1 MEKLGKVGKNYEK
14 RDLTWLVDQ
23 RKDKSTIKAHGG
35 YIQLA
40 VFVFYSLQSNLA
52 DSGPNPNVTK
62 RKYLQ
67 LLV

>member
-1 MEKLGKVGKNYEK
+1 MTTNFRKVVKSMEKLGKVGKNYEK

-40 VFVFYSLQSNLA
+40 VFVFYSLQSNL
-52 DSGPNPNVTK
+52 TLMLIK
-62 RKYLQ
+62 
-67 LLV
+67 